1 MCIKPL
7 GSENLLLSLPVF
19 IKVDI
24 KDLKNS
30 INNNR
35 VGLFERH
42 KPSPRPNTIM
52 SIKVMVVTSG
62 KHSEHE
68 TEPACFVICTLLAQ
82 FRHRKVHCTP
92 WSS

>member
-1 MCIKPL
+1 MFIKSL
-7 GSENLLLSLPVF
+7 GIENLLLSIPVF
-19 IKVDI
+19 IKVDV
-24 KDLKNS
+24 KDLKSS
-30 INNNR
+30 ININS

-42 KPSPRPNTIM
+42 KPNPRPNTIM

-68 TEPACFVICTLLAQ
+68 TESACFEICTLLAR

>member
-1 MCIKPL
+1 MCIKLL
-7 GSENLLLSLPVF
+7 GIENLLLSVPVF

-24 KDLKNS
+24 KDLKSS
-30 INNNR
+30 INNNS

-42 KPSPRPNTIM
+42 KPSPRPNSIM
-52 SIKVMVVTSG
+52 SIKVMVVISG

-68 TEPACFVICTLLAQ
+68 TEPLCFVICTLLSR
-82 FRHRKVHCTP
+82 FRHCKVHCTP